1 MDDRAMRVALERH
14 WDASDAPFSESEM
27 ANGGFFRR
35 ALENVWVNSQAPAN
49 GISKVVQRRP
59 HEGNVGF

>member
-35 ALENVWVNSQAPAN
+35 AQL
-49 GISKVVQRRP
+49 GKTY
-59 HEGNVGF
+59 G